1 MHEAIE
7 GEPIP
12 GDMDAGNVNKFAK
25 KLSEF
30 AGLKMDGVEEIVK
43 GVTDDRGRRVGEIR
57 VSNRDYLAELE
68 ADEAKQA
75 EEQDKVRQAERG
87 ERFVRDKLGMQ
98 PKERETNE
106 ENRRSL
112 RTQF

>member
-1 MHEAIE
+1 MDV
-7 GEPIP
+7 
-12 GDMDAGNVNKFAK
+12 GDVNKFAK

-57 VSNRDYLAELE
+57 VGNRDYLAELE

-75 EEQDKVRQAERG
+75 EEQDKAHQVFLDMEA
-87 ERFVRDKLGMQ
+87 
-98 PKERETNE
+98 KEREVRERQAQEVAKRARNK
-106 ENRRSL
+106 RRKQKKFAYTIL
-112 RTQF
+112 K

>member
-12 GDMDAGNVNKFAK
+12 GDMDARDVNKFAK

-43 GVTDDRGRRVGEIR
+43 GVTDDRRRRVGEIC
-57 VSNRDYLAELE
+57 VGNRDYLAELE
-68 ADEAKQA
+68 ANEAKQA
-75 EEQDKVRQAERG
+75 EEQDKVHQVFLDMEAEERG
-87 ERFVRDKLGMQ
+87 L
-98 PKERETNE
+98 
-106 ENRRSL
+106 
-112 RTQF
+112 